1 MVDQKDS
8 ILLGEKLGDHGDHG
22 VLHHD
27 DVHPCEQQKRIYTE
41 GKKRERLRE
50 NKFVQVRRFLIDKRE
65 RKQVCKR
72 YLVEYIN

>member
-50 NKFVQVRRFLIDKRE
+50 NKFVQVRRFVIDKRE
-65 RKQVCKR
+65 KTSMQKV
-72 YLVEYIN
+72 LW